1 MRGTRLHLN
10 STTLKIFRLLR
21 SGVRLSRNKHYDLFR
36 DPKALYARRLH
47 RLFLSLADDLEAH
60 GGGATVY
67 TALEPDALGG
77 PIGVQIEIPLLRGR
91 RTVFLTEEELSLFSD
106 TAPNDVSELLAT
118 LVRPLREAGP
128 KVAKVSREVM

>member
-1 MRGTRLHLN
+1 MAGTRLHLN

-60 GGGATVY
+60 GSKATVY

-118 LVRPLREAGP
+118 LVRPLREDGP
-128 KVAKVSREVM
+128 FAHRISQEAL

>member
-1 MRGTRLHLN
+1 MAGTRLHLN

-60 GGGATVY
+60 GSGATLY
-67 TALEPDALGG
+67 TALESEALGG

-118 LVRPLREAGP
+118 LVRPLRKAGLQLE
-128 KVAKVSREVM
+128 KCRRQGV

>member
-1 MRGTRLHLN
+1 MASTRLHLN

-36 DPKALYARRLH
+36 DPKAQYARRLH

-60 GGGATVY
+60 GSGATVY
-67 TALEPDALGG
+67 TALKSKALGG

-118 LVRPLREAGP
+118 LVRPLREARLQLEKGR
-128 KVAKVSREVM
+128 REAV